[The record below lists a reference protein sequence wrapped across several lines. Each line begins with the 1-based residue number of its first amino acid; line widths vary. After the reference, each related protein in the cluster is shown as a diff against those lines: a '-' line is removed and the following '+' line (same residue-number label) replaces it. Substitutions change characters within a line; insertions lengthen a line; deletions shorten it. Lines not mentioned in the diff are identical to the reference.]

1 MLQKRIFFFTPFFLF
16 SSLTTSPLQFWH
28 FNFFSQRWAQDRSG
42 QGWIKFGSWP
52 SFWKKNKSA
61 SKCKVKELQKKIVYC
76 NHGFGLLYFKEVAC
90 GWVFFSRWHKHS
102 SHQSEWGC
110 VRVDEDLTHSTA
122 SEQRVFEVQQ
132 DDLITKQ
139 DFAGE
144 AASGVSLR
152 FRSSKQTIRV
162 NLHSLKCSSLFHF
175 QFILTWKLRGIL
187 KE

>member
-1 MLQKRIFFFTPFFLF
+1 
-16 SSLTTSPLQFWH
+16 
-28 FNFFSQRWAQDRSG
+28 
-42 QGWIKFGSWP
+42 
-52 SFWKKNKSA
+52 
-61 SKCKVKELQKKIVYC
+61 
-76 NHGFGLLYFKEVAC
+76 
-90 GWVFFSRWHKHS
+90 
-102 SHQSEWGC
+102 
-110 VRVDEDLTHSTA
+110 VDEDLTHSTA